1 MKLQTNSII
10 TLDTR
15 ERYLVLNK
23 AILDNKEYFLVM
35 GIDENNNTIASKVPI
50 FESDYSEQ
58 DTYVI
63 KIEDKEKISIIMNEL
78 KKTMQK

>member
-23 AILDNKEYFLVM
+23 KILDNKEYFLVM
-35 GIDENNNTIASKVPI
+35 GIDENNNTIASKVAI

-63 KIEDKEKISIIMNEL
+63 KIEDKEKNSIIMNEL